1 MNLMKTTLKAL
12 GGVALIGAL
21 ALSAAAATDAVKE
34 RTKPVGEVCMAGDPC
49 AAEVAAVTA
58 GDAERS
64 GEQVYSTACMA
75 CHTTGAAGAPKLGDE
90 ADWTARMEARGLDGM
105 YKSAIDGFQAMP
117 AMGLCMNCTE
127 GEMKASVDYILLES
141 GQSL

>member
-1 MNLMKTTLKAL
+1 MNPVKYTLKAL
-12 GGVALIGAL
+12 GGVALLGAL
-21 ALSAAAATDAVKE
+21 ALSAAAATNAVKE
-34 RTKPVGEVCMAGDPC
+34 RIKPVGEVCMAGEPC
-49 AAEVAAVTA
+49 AGQVAAVSAT
-58 GDAERS
+58 DAERT

-105 YKSAIDGFQAMP
+105 YKSAIEGFQAMP
-117 AMGLCMNCTE
+117 AMGLCMDCSE
-127 GEMKASVDYILLES
+127 SEMKASVDYLLIES